1 MGTNRKGIRFIAGH
15 AVSAHS
21 LPCVQSL
28 TVPLGSK
35 IMSVCT
41 TFLSPNLETGII
53 VNLTTKKYICHMK
66 VASAF
71 LCQMSNY
78 DIRLSW
84 HIIWTMKSI
93 WLWSMSG
100 LCGFFQLLRNC
111 FFVLIDIFFPESVCY
126 LVQNVTWQMLSLV
139 HIIYAIIMRASPVS
153 GG

>member
-53 VNLTTKKYICHMK
+53 VNLTTKKVHLPYESSFNFS
-66 VASAF
+66 V
-71 LCQMSNY
+71 SN
-78 DIRLSW
+78 
-84 HIIWTMKSI
+84 
-93 WLWSMSG
+93 
-100 LCGFFQLLRNC
+100 
-111 FFVLIDIFFPESVCY
+111 E
-126 LVQNVTWQMLSLV
+126 
-139 HIIYAIIMRASPVS
+139 
-153 GG
+153 